1 MANHSTL
8 TSLFTDIADAIR
20 EKTGSTSTIIADN
33 FPETIA
39 TIDTQED
46 LEPELTT
53 QDDLIEQIATTL
65 SRKLPENLRD
75 ELDTQDNLI
84 A

>member
-20 EKTGSTSTIIADN
+20 EKTGSTGTIIADN

-46 LEPELTT
+46 LEPELTA
-53 QDDLIEQIATTL
+53 QDDLIA
-65 SRKLPENLRD
+65 
-75 ELDTQDNLI
+75 
-84 A
+84 